1 MSSRPKRPRSTGPNP
16 TSKRQQTTQ
25 IAATRDGVALKIAKE
40 LLQARP
46 PPEQI
51 DLDIM
56 PGFGMSHE
64 LSQDNEAE
72 AMQLFVESAEWE
84 SIDAFDEFA
93 AASQDF
99 KTLWKTSVRVL
110 HMPPN
115 CMLAPQN
122 LLQYGTGTSISDK
135 VVFGSDFSKL
145 LTSLI
150 IHPVWGHEFGMF
162 RLALQFAVK
171 CRIGHRGVW
180 PEKEHHAR
188 GYQAIETLRHMLDQ
202 SRDGPETISDMLA
215 KAIGDTEIA
224 QDFPAFLLTISDH
237 VKKEDGHDLESYTQC
252 HGLFAFPVLIEDLR
266 AIERALDNYPW
277 VEKSWMTTTARIW
290 AAFKSELGNDK
301 VEFPEPG
308 QLKEYL
314 SRNVEYVFRVIFSR
328 KKQNKDRKGP
338 DARLSQSLPGEQER
352 KAMDDRI
359 CRLERGYAELAS
371 RFDQDRLR
379 NAELLKRVEALESES
394 LSSTRSS
401 NDSQLRTE
409 NELLNGQL
417 ERVREERD
425 TVKDQLREEAR
436 IRLENL
442 TQARDQLSKA
452 HDEIDSLES
461 EKGNSQVELESLRN
475 TNVELTKELSDV
487 KQGCNNAQKNLIE
500 ATQGWSETLKDLS
513 EARQKIASLERG
525 QGRI

>member
-1 MSSRPKRPRSTGPNP
+1 
-16 TSKRQQTTQ
+16 
-25 IAATRDGVALKIAKE
+25 
-40 LLQARP
+40 
-46 PPEQI
+46 
-51 DLDIM
+51 
-56 PGFGMSHE
+56 
-64 LSQDNEAE
+64 
-72 AMQLFVESAEWE
+72 MQLFVESAEWE

-99 KTLWKTSVRVL
+99 KILWKTSVRVL

-122 LLQYGTGTSISDK
+122 LLQYGTSTSISDK

-150 IHPVWGHEFGMF
+150 IHPVWGHKFGMF

-188 GYQAIETLRHMLDQ
+188 GYQAIETLRHMLYQ

-215 KAIGDTEIA
+215 KAIGETEIA
-224 QDFPAFLLTISDH
+224 QDFPVFLLTIADY

-266 AIERALDNYPW
+266 AIERALNNYPW

-314 SRNVEYVFRVIFSR
+314 SRNVEYVFRVMFSR
-328 KKQNKDRKGP
+328 KKQKKDQGGP
-338 DARLSQSLPGEQER
+338 DARLSQSLP
-352 KAMDDRI
+352 
-359 CRLERGYAELAS
+359 
-371 RFDQDRLR
+371 
-379 NAELLKRVEALESES
+379 ES
-394 LSSTRSS
+394 LSTTRSS
-401 NDSQLRTE
+401 NNSQLRTE

-425 TVKDQLREEAR
+425 TAKDQLREEAR

-461 EKGNSQVELESLRN
+461 AKGNSQVELESLRN

-525 QGRI
+525 QSRI

>member
-1 MSSRPKRPRSTGPNP
+1 
-16 TSKRQQTTQ
+16 
-25 IAATRDGVALKIAKE
+25 
-40 LLQARP
+40 
-46 PPEQI
+46 
-51 DLDIM
+51 
-56 PGFGMSHE
+56 
-64 LSQDNEAE
+64 
-72 AMQLFVESAEWE
+72 MQLFVESVEWE
-84 SIDAFDEFA
+84 SIDAFDEFP

-99 KTLWKTSVRVL
+99 KILWKTSVRVL

-122 LLQYGTGTSISDK
+122 LLQYGTSTSISDK

-215 KAIGDTEIA
+215 KAIGETEIA
-224 QDFPAFLLTISDH
+224 QDFPVFLLTIADY

-252 HGLFAFPVLIEDLR
+252 HGLFAFPVLIDDLR
-266 AIERALDNYPW
+266 AIERALNNYPW
-277 VEKSWMTTTARIW
+277 VEKSWMATTARIW

-314 SRNVEYVFRVIFSR
+314 SRNVEYVFRVMFSR
-328 KKQNKDRKGP
+328 KKQKKDQGGP
-338 DARLSQSLPGEQER
+338 DARLSQSLP
-352 KAMDDRI
+352 
-359 CRLERGYAELAS
+359 
-371 RFDQDRLR
+371 
-379 NAELLKRVEALESES
+379 ES
-394 LSSTRSS
+394 LSTTRSS
-401 NDSQLRTE
+401 NNSQLRTE
-409 NELLNGQL
+409 NELHNGQL
-417 ERVREERD
+417 ERVREKRD
-425 TVKDQLREEAR
+425 TAKDQLREEAR

-452 HDEIDSLES
+452 HDKIDSLES
-461 EKGNSQVELESLRN
+461 AKGNSQVELESLRN

-525 QGRI
+525 QSRI